1 MNHISSDGLEVPSA
15 TSIDDGHKLTSLTFL
30 VIFICFL
37 INFTDG
43 FDLIAMSVAAPA
55 IASEL
60 KIGSATL
67 GAVFSSA
74 LVGMAVGAMFLA
86 PLGDK
91 IGRRVIILLSI
102 AIIST
107 AMLATFTVASLPYLI
122 AARFVTGVGVG
133 GVLGG
138 TASLVSEF
146 TPGRYRS
153 FAVIFCATGFTLGT
167 VVVGPIASMV
177 IKAYGWREVF
187 ALGGLFGFSTLL
199 VAWIW
204 LPESVAFLSA
214 TAKGSQERLRKVNHT
229 LARLD
234 RPSVTG
240 FAQDGDTASAP
251 RAGIRYLLNTTYRTQ
266 TLFLWGL
273 FFGTYWTSYFLMN
286 WTPQLFVLSGA
297 SLEHGIRALSVLTLG
312 SLIGAWTLGYFSS
325 KVNLS
330 RLIAIM
336 LFLSA
341 ILIGAYSAWKP
352 GNVAIMLTFMF
363 LIGLSLNGGLTAL
376 YGLATNIYPLEI
388 RSTGVGWAIGI
399 GRIGAILSPMVA
411 GWMVA
416 SGWGLYGLLPAVAL
430 PAALIAGGL
439 AWRLGRGFSS

>member
-1 MNHISSDGLEVPSA
+1 MNHISSDGLEVPGRSGA
-15 TSIDDGHKLTSLTFL
+15 EDGLKLSSVTFL

-55 IASEL
+55 IAAEL

-74 LVGMAVGAMFLA
+74 LVGMAIGAMFLA

-91 IGRRVIILLSI
+91 LGRRFIILLSI
-102 AIIST
+102 TIIST
-107 AMLATFTVASLPYLI
+107 AMLATFTVASLKFLI

-133 GVLGG
+133 GVLAG

-177 IKAYGWREVF
+177 INAYGWREVF

-199 VAWIW
+199 VAWFL
-204 LPESVAFLSA
+204 LPESIAFLSA
-214 TAKGSQERLRKVNHT
+214 RATGLQASPARSSNTGSAQGAGTAN
-229 LARLD
+229 
-234 RPSVTG
+234 
-240 FAQDGDTASAP
+240 AP
-251 RAGIRYLLNTTYRTQ
+251 PVGIRYLFDPAYRTQ

-297 SLEHGIRALSVLTLG
+297 SLEHGIRALSVLTFG
-312 SLIGAWTLGYFSS
+312 SLIGAWTLGYFSA

-341 ILIGAYSAWKP
+341 LLIGVYSAWKP
-352 GNVAIMLTFMF
+352 GNVPIMLAFMF

-416 SGWGLYGLLPAVAL
+416 SGWGLYGLLPALAL
-430 PAALIAGGL
+430 PTALIAGFL